1 MTRSITNYQ
10 PIFSFGKKCGY
21 LQTIETKGF
30 KAVEIE
36 YNLDEE
42 YRNQGIMT
50 TYLPVYLAEL
60 ERMGFKSITAHV
72 KKSNYASKKLLK
84 RNGFFKFSEIRNIEI
99 FLLVV
104 GLKGL

>member
-1 MTRSITNYQ
+1 MIRSITNYQ
-10 PIFSFGKKCGY
+10 TIYFFGKQCGY

-36 YNLDEE
+36 YNLDKE

-50 TYLPVYLAEL
+50 NYLPAYLVDL
-60 ERMGFKSITAHV
+60 QSKGYKRITAHV